1 MICQYFPQ
9 IFLFFLIKKAGLH
22 QFGLIELSPREKII
36 SKQTK
41 GVGFMK
47 KILSVFFV
55 FLIVFGFVL
64 TVGATSQTYSWFCVH
79 RRDHLQPKADASM
92 SFIEEYNGFYI
103 DKKRGDD
110 CSDKVIYL
118 TFDAGYEN
126 GNIERI
132 LNVLKEENVQAAF
145 FVLGHMIEKET
156 ELVMRM
162 QNEGHLVCNHTYS
175 HKSMVN
181 KSREEFVAELEQ
193 LENCC
198 LQKTGKPLA
207 KYYRPPEGKFDEES
221 LKYAAE
227 MGYKTVFWS
236 FGYDDWDNARQ
247 MSHDKAKKKILENS
261 HNGEIMLLHPT
272 SSTNAE
278 ILKEIIRELRNE
290 GYRFG
295 SLDELGK

>member
-1 MICQYFPQ
+1 
-9 IFLFFLIKKAGLH
+9 
-22 QFGLIELSPREKII
+22 
-36 SKQTK
+36 
-41 GVGFMK
+41 MK
-47 KILSVFFV
+47 RILSLMFALVV
-55 FLIVFGFVL
+55 ILCLVL
-64 TVGATSQTYSWFCVH
+64 PVGATSQTYSWFCVH
-79 RRDHLQPKADASM
+79 RKDHLQPKADASL

-110 CSDKVIYL
+110 SDDKVIYL

-132 LNVLKEENVQAAF
+132 LNVLKAENVPAAF

-162 QNEGHLVCNHTYS
+162 QNEGHLLCNHTYS

-181 KSREEFVAELEQ
+181 KSREEFVAELEK
-193 LENCC
+193 LEKCC
-198 LQKTGKPLA
+198 IEKTGKPLA
-207 KYYRPPEGKFDEES
+207 KYYRPPEGKFDEDS
-221 LKYAAE
+221 LRYACE

-247 MSHDKAKKKILENS
+247 MSRERAKKKILENS

-278 ILKEIIRELRNE
+278 VLKDVICELRNE